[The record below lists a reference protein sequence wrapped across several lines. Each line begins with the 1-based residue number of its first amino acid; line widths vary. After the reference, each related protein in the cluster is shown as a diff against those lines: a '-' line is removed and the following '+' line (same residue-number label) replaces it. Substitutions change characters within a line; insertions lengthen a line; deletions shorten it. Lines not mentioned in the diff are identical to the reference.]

1 MEVPLLTRG
10 TLIKDDYLSSIT
22 TTLPLLVL
30 LAFVALGQQSA
41 KSIAIEKETNL
52 KEYMLMMGLSRTTL
66 WTSWYIHFM
75 ILSLFPVCIGP
86 FSILYHVL
94 WRQNLEVGNISP
106 VVTHDG
112 VTNISVINNGFMKTD
127 ISNNYF
133 MCKNIPKRCYIAIF
147 KSRDYIH
154 LFIRLGSIVDYTR
167 IFNFNLVQGKCISA
181 MFPKCTKCPSTV
193 KDVIINAYYRHQM

>member
-1 MEVPLLTRG
+1 MIPELEIDLPELVKMQKIPFPAHIKDSGLKNLLLIWSANYEPFIMGVPFRTRR

-86 FSILYHVL
+86 FSI
-94 WRQNLEVGNISP
+94 
-106 VVTHDG
+106 
-112 VTNISVINNGFMKTD
+112 
-127 ISNNYF
+127 
-133 MCKNIPKRCYIAIF
+133 
-147 KSRDYIH
+147 
-154 LFIRLGSIVDYTR
+154 
-167 IFNFNLVQGKCISA
+167 
-181 MFPKCTKCPSTV
+181 
-193 KDVIINAYYRHQM
+193 

>member
-94 WRQNLEVGNISP
+94 WRQNLEVGNI
-106 VVTHDG
+106 
-112 VTNISVINNGFMKTD
+112 ISR
-127 ISNNYF
+127 
-133 MCKNIPKRCYIAIF
+133 RC
-147 KSRDYIH
+147 
-154 LFIRLGSIVDYTR
+154 
-167 IFNFNLVQGKCISA
+167 
-181 MFPKCTKCPSTV
+181 
-193 KDVIINAYYRHQM
+193 HQHQCYQ

>member
-1 MEVPLLTRG
+1 MSVSYGPSVIDITFLPHG

-22 TTLPLLVL
+22 TSLPLLVL

-86 FSILYHVL
+86 FSI
-94 WRQNLEVGNISP
+94 
-106 VVTHDG
+106 
-112 VTNISVINNGFMKTD
+112 
-127 ISNNYF
+127 
-133 MCKNIPKRCYIAIF
+133 
-147 KSRDYIH
+147 
-154 LFIRLGSIVDYTR
+154 
-167 IFNFNLVQGKCISA
+167 
-181 MFPKCTKCPSTV
+181 
-193 KDVIINAYYRHQM
+193 

>member
-1 MEVPLLTRG
+1 MQKIPFPAHIKDSGFNELPGPLAMESNMNVTFLIPV

-22 TTLPLLVL
+22 TSLPLLVL

-86 FSILYHVL
+86 FSKYYHFL
-94 WRQNLEVGNISP
+94 SRHNSNVGDIWWTTVSP
-106 VVTHDG
+106 TSLSS
-112 VTNISVINNGFMKTD
+112 II
-127 ISNNYF
+127 
-133 MCKNIPKRCYIAIF
+133 IF
-147 KSRDYIH
+147 
-154 LFIRLGSIVDYTR
+154 
-167 IFNFNLVQGKCISA
+167 
-181 MFPKCTKCPSTV
+181 
-193 KDVIINAYYRHQM
+193 